1 MFIDYGQLT
10 CIPYKLI
17 DRGRIQCTLNS
28 VVKEVALA
36 RIDSISD
43 RFELLVSDYLHAGV
57 HLVQLLHLVDAEILS
72 PPRFKCTY
80 STYFPTKSFIF

>member
-1 MFIDYGQLT
+1 MYFECGLLLT

-36 RIDSISD
+36 RIDSISYH
-43 RFELLVSDYLHAGV
+43 FELLVSDYLHAGV
-57 HLVQLLHLVDAEILS
+57 HLVQLLHLVDAEIEITSLTPWS
-72 PPRFKCTY
+72 
-80 STYFPTKSFIF
+80 